1 MLKSNELATIETIKQ
16 KIKLNKSRKLR
27 NENTSESYNQI
38 LEKARTIMDK
48 AND

>member
-1 MLKSNELATIETIKQ
+1 MLKSNEWATIETK
-16 KIKLNKSRKLR
+16 KIKLNKSRELK
-27 NENTSESYNQI
+27 EMKTSESYNQI